1 MNISHF
7 CIDRPIFASVISIII
22 TLGGALTMLSLPIAQ
37 YPDITPPQ
45 ITVTATYPGA
55 DANVVAN
62 NVAAPIEQ
70 QVNGADNMIYMSSA
84 SSSTG
89 NLTINA
95 YFEIGTN
102 PELAQVDVQNRVN
115 LALPQL
121 PQSVQAQGVS
131 VQKKSSAFMMVIAIY
146 SPTERYD
153 GTYIAN
159 YANIYVLDALKR
171 ISGANQ
177 SSIFGTPDYAM
188 RIWLRPDRM
197 AQLGIT
203 ASDVQTAVANQNQQ
217 YAVGRLGQS
226 PTGGP
231 VEQSFAVTTTGRL
244 TEPAEFENI
253 IIRAESGGAAIV
265 RLKDIGRAEL
275 GQKDYSIRSRF
286 QGKPATVIAVY
297 QQPGANALD
306 VSKQVRATL
315 AEMKKS
321 FPEGIDYKIAMDT
334 TEFTRASIT
343 DVVHTFFEAVVLV
356 VIVVFV
362 FLQSLRATLI
372 PVLAVPVS
380 IVGTFMGMAAL
391 GFSINMLTL
400 FGMVLAIG
408 IVVDDAIVVI
418 ENVERNMTVHKLD
431 PKTAAKKAMDEV
443 AGPVVAIVLVLCAV
457 FVPVAFL
464 GGITGQMYKQF
475 AITIA
480 ISVVISGIVALTLS
494 PALAS
499 LLLKPGHHEKRGFF
513 RWFDNQFARM
523 TAGYTRAVRLVIK
536 RFAVGL
542 LLFVGMIVLA
552 VFMMRSVP
560 TAFLPPEDQG
570 YLLGAVIM
578 PDAASLDRTGDVSDR
593 VTEYFMKQPAVDSIT
608 TVDGYSLLDS
618 QNKNNSST
626 FFVGF
631 KSFEDRYSSANI
643 RTQNARAVIVDAY
656 KTLSQVK
663 QGIILPLNP
672 PAIPGLG
679 TTGGTEVWIQSKGDA
694 TVAQYAAVVEE
705 YVEKAKKRPEL
716 TGVTSTFNA
725 SSQQMLVNVDRD
737 KAETLGVP
745 VEAVY
750 SAMQTMF
757 GSLYVSQ
764 FNRNSRLWQVILQA
778 EPTYRLKPEDL
789 TQVFVRSKTNSMVP
803 LKSVVTYKYVTG
815 PDLVTRF
822 NNYPAVKVTTNA
834 APGYSSGQVI
844 TALEEIGAQM
854 PDGYSLA
861 WSGEAFE
868 AKQSGGTSGLV
879 FVFGLVMVFLI
890 LAAQYEKWNLPFGVL
905 MAVPFAIFGAL
916 VAIMLRGLNNDV
928 YFQIGLTMLV
938 ALAAKNAILIF
949 EFAVLNRES
958 GESIYDAAMTAAE
971 ERLRPIVMT
980 SLAFILGCVPLAI
993 ATGASANSR
1002 HSIGTGVIGGMLGAT
1017 AIAVFFIPMFFYVL
1031 ETMSDKRRGKKAPGA
1046 AGGAAGGGPDGGA
1059 PGPQAP
1065 GTPGG
1070 GATVATHEASGST
1083 AAAPANPG
1091 ATLAASSG
1099 APTAPS
1105 AHREGD

>member
-22 TLGGALTMLSLPIAQ
+22 TLGGALTMFALPTAQ

-45 ITVTATYPGA
+45 ITISATYPGA
-55 DANVVAN
+55 SADVVAN

-70 QVNGADNMIYMSSA
+70 QVNGADNMIYMSSS

-95 YFEIGTN
+95 YFQIGTN

-121 PQSVQAQGVS
+121 PQSVTAQGVQ
-131 VQKKSSAFMMVIAIY
+131 VQKKSQAFMMVIAIY
-146 SPTERYD
+146 SPDDRYD
-153 GTYIAN
+153 ATYIAN
-159 YANIYVLDALKR
+159 YANVYVLDALKR
-171 ISGANQ
+171 IPGANQ

-188 RIWLRPDRM
+188 RIWLKPDRM

-203 ASDVQTAVANQNQQ
+203 ASDVQRAVANQNQQ
-217 YAVGRLGQS
+217 FAVGRLGQS
-226 PTGGP
+226 PTGAP

-253 IIRAESGGAAIV
+253 IIRAQSGGAAIV
-265 RLKDIGRAEL
+265 RLRDVGRAEL

-286 QGKPATVIAVY
+286 QGKSATVLAVY
-297 QQPGANALD
+297 QQPGSNALD
-306 VSKQVRATL
+306 VSKQVRAAL
-315 AEMKKS
+315 AEMKKT
-321 FPEGIDYKIAMDT
+321 FPQGIDYQIAMDT
-334 TEFTRASIT
+334 TEFTRASIS

-380 IVGTFMGMAAL
+380 IVGTFMGMEAL

-418 ENVERNMTVHKLD
+418 ENVERNMNVHKLD
-431 PKTAAKKAMDEV
+431 PKTAAKQAMDEV

-464 GGITGQMYKQF
+464 SGITGQMYKQF

-480 ISVVISGIVALTLS
+480 ISVVLSGIVALTLS
-494 PALAS
+494 PALAAI
-499 LLLKPGHHEKRGFF
+499 LLKPGHHEKKGFF
-513 RWFDNQFARM
+513 RWFDRQFERM
-523 TAGYTRAVRLVIK
+523 THGYTRLVRLVIK
-536 RFAVGL
+536 RFIIAL
-542 LLFVGMIVLA
+542 LLFVGMIALA
-552 VFMMRSVP
+552 VVMMRDIP

-578 PDAASLDRTGDVSDR
+578 PDAASLDRTGAVSER
-593 VTEYFMKQPAVDSIT
+593 ITEYFMKQPAVGSIT
-608 TVDGYSLLDS
+608 TVDGFSILDS

-626 FFVGF
+626 FFVGL
-631 KSFEDRYSSANI
+631 KSFDDRYSSANI
-643 RTQNARAVIVDAY
+643 RTQNARAVLIDAY
-656 KTLSQVK
+656 KHLSQIRE
-663 QGIILPLNP
+663 GIVVPLNP
-672 PAIPGLG
+672 PSIPGLG
-679 TTGGTEVWIQSKGDA
+679 TTGGTEMWIQSKGDA
-694 TVAQYAAVVEE
+694 TIGQFAAIVDDFVA
-705 YVEKAKKRPEL
+705 KAKARPEL

-725 SSQQMLVNVDRD
+725 SSQQMLASVDRD

-745 VEAVY
+745 VEDVY

-764 FNRNSRLWQVILQA
+764 FNRSSRLWQVILQA
-778 EPTYRLKPEDL
+778 EPQYRLKPDDL
-789 TQVFVRSKTNSMVP
+789 TQIFVKSKTGEMVP
-803 LKSVVTYKYVTG
+803 LKAMVTTRYVTG
-815 PDLVTRF
+815 PDLITRF
-822 NNYPAVKVTTNA
+822 NNFPAVKITANA
-834 APGYSSGQVI
+834 APGYASGQVI
-844 TALEEIGAQM
+844 QALEDIAKNM
-854 PDGYSLA
+854 PSEYGIA
-861 WSGEAFE
+861 WSGEAYE
-868 AKQSGGTSGLV
+868 AQQSGSSSALV
-879 FVFGLVMVFLI
+879 FIFGLIMVFLI
-890 LAAQYEKWNLPFGVL
+890 LAAQYEKWSLPFGVL

-916 VAIMLRGLNNDV
+916 LAILLRGLNNDV

-958 GESIYDAAMTAAE
+958 GKSIYDAAMTAAE

-1017 AIAVFFIPMFFYVL
+1017 VIAVFFIPMFFWGL
-1031 ETMSDKRRGKKAPGA
+1031 ETMSGRKEKKGGEPPA
-1046 AGGAAGGGPDGGA
+1046 AAADATDATSAHKPPGGA
-1059 PGPQAP
+1059 PD
-1065 GTPGG
+1065 
-1070 GATVATHEASGST
+1070 AT
-1083 AAAPANPG
+1083 
-1091 ATLAASSG
+1091 
-1099 APTAPS
+1099 PS
-1105 AHREGD
+1105 APDKGH

>member
-7 CIDRPIFASVISIII
+7 CIDRPIFASVISIVI
-22 TLGGALTMLSLPIAQ
+22 TLGGALAMFSSPIAQ
-37 YPDITPPQ
+37 YPDVTPPQ
-45 ITVTATYPGA
+45 ITISATYPGA
-55 DANVVAN
+55 NGSVVAN

-70 QVNGADNMIYMSSA
+70 QVNGADNMIYMYSS

-89 NLTINA
+89 AYTLNA
-95 YFEIGTN
+95 FFQIGTN

-121 PQSVQAQGVS
+121 PSSVQAQGIQ

-146 SPTERYD
+146 SPTDRYD
-153 GTYIAN
+153 ATYIAN

-171 ISGANQ
+171 IPGANQ

-188 RIWLRPDRM
+188 RIWLKPDRM

-203 ASDVQTAVANQNQQ
+203 AADVQRAVANQNQQ
-217 YAVGRLGQS
+217 FAVGQIGQS
-226 PTGGP
+226 PTGTA

-244 TEPAEFENI
+244 TDPTEFDNI
-253 IIRAESGGAAIV
+253 IIRATNGDAAIV

-286 QGKPATVIAVY
+286 QGKPATVMAVY

-321 FPEGIDYKIAMDT
+321 FPEGIDYEIAMDT
-334 TEFTRASIT
+334 TDFTRASIS
-343 DVVHTFFEAVVLV
+343 DVIHTFFEALVLV

-372 PVLAVPVS
+372 PVIAVPVS
-380 IVGTFMGMAAL
+380 IIGTFMGMLAL

-408 IVVDDAIVVI
+408 IVVDDAIVVV
-418 ENVERNMTVHKLD
+418 ENVERNMTVHRLS
-431 PKTAAKKAMDEV
+431 PKDAAKRAMDEV
-443 AGPVVAIVLVLCAV
+443 SGPVIAIVLVMCAV

-464 GGITGQMYKQF
+464 GGITGQLYKQF

-480 ISVVISGIVALTLS
+480 ISVILSGVVALTLS
-494 PALAS
+494 PALAA

-513 RWFDNQFARM
+513 KWFDNAFARM
-523 TAGYTRAVRLVIK
+523 TAGYASLVKLAIK
-536 RFAVGL
+536 RFVIGL
-542 LLFVGMIVLA
+542 LIFAGVIALA
-552 VFMMRSVP
+552 VVMMRSIP
-560 TAFLPPEDQG
+560 TSFLPPEDQG

-578 PDAASLDRTGDVSDR
+578 PDAASLDRTEAVSQH
-593 VTEYFMKQPAVDSIT
+593 VTDYFMKQPAVGSVTI
-608 TVDGYSLLDS
+608 VNGFSLLDS
-618 QNKNNSST
+618 QNKNNAGT

-631 KSFEDRYSSANI
+631 KSFDERYKFANI
-643 RTQNARAVIVDAY
+643 RTQNARAVLIDAY
-656 KTLSQVK
+656 EHLAAVQE
-663 QGIILPLNP
+663 GIILPVNP
-672 PAIPGLG
+672 PSIPGLG
-679 TTGGTEVWIQSKGDA
+679 TTGGTEVWVQAQGDA
-694 TVAQYAAVVEE
+694 SIAQLAGVVDQFVA
-705 YVEKAKKRPEL
+705 KAKARPEL
-716 TGVTSTFNA
+716 ARVTSTFNA
-725 SSQQMLVNVDRD
+725 SAQQLLVNVDRD
-737 KAETLGVP
+737 KSETLGVP
-745 VEAVY
+745 IEDVY

-764 FNRNSRLWQVILQA
+764 FNRSSRLWQVILQA
-778 EPTYRLKPEDL
+778 EPSYRLKPQDL
-789 TQVFVRSKTNSMVP
+789 DQIYVRSKTNSMVP
-803 LKSVVTYKYVTG
+803 LKAVVTSKFDTG

-822 NNYPAVKVTTNA
+822 NNFPAVKVTVNP
-834 APGYSSGQVI
+834 APGISSGQV
-844 TALEEIGAQM
+844 LETLEDVGAQVL
-854 PDGYSLA
+854 PAGYSLG
-861 WSGEAFE
+861 WSGEAYE
-868 AKQSGGTSGLV
+868 AKKAGGTSALV
-879 FVFGLVMVFLI
+879 FVFGLIMVFLI
-890 LAAQYEKWNLPFGVL
+890 LAAQYEKWSLPFGVL
-905 MAVPFAIFGAL
+905 MAVPFALFGAL
-916 VAIMLRGLNNDV
+916 LAIMLRGLENDV

-958 GESIYDAAMTAAE
+958 GESVYDSAVTAAT

-1017 AIAVFFIPMFFYVL
+1017 VIAVFFIPMFFYVL
-1031 ETMSDKRRGKKAPGA
+1031 ESMSEKSGGKKTPGPTGSKPGDDA
-1046 AGGAAGGGPDGGA
+1046 AGGTGAGGA
-1059 PGPQAP
+1059 P
-1065 GTPGG
+1065 TI
-1070 GATVATHEASGST
+1070 T
-1083 AAAPANPG
+1083 
-1091 ATLAASSG
+1091 
-1099 APTAPS
+1099 PS
-1105 AHREGD
+1105 ARHEGE